1 MKATH
6 NQTVDPDDDTALTP
20 ADLLRGAATYLR
32 RHGWIK
38 GTIFDLLS
46 PEPFP
51 PACAIGAINMATYGR
66 PILNA
71 DDNHDDP
78 ETDQVIRA
86 LRVFASTLD
95 PDYDP
100 FETSAVDLIGDWNDQ
115 PSRTRH
121 DVVQALTEAADDW
134 DTAHTGRAR

>member
-6 NQTVDPDDDTALTP
+6 HPNVDTDDDATP
-20 ADLLRGAATYLR
+20 ADVLRGAAAYLR

-66 PILNA
+66 CIISA
-71 DDNHDDP
+71 DDHTDDP
-78 ETDQVIRA
+78 EADQVIRA

-115 PSRTRH
+115 PGRTRT
-121 DVVQALTEAADDW
+121 DVVEALTAAADDW
-134 DTAHTGRAR
+134 DTAHTGGAR